1 MSRDIASSGPYPCQ
15 SKDLTMN
22 TQELRPI
29 RRAVPVGTSGKAV
42 VARPEDG
49 VWFDVVPGESATIRV
64 HSRQV
69 DGRYTIMEHDIAPQA
84 GPPLHSHVE
93 EEILV
98 VLDGRIAFLCSGDQF
113 EGAAG
118 TVVIIPVGA
127 AHTWANLSGKRAR
140 MRTMFTPGGIENL
153 FSNLAGLGPVEF
165 VALAETFGSKI
176 LGPGLIA

>member
-49 VWFDVVPGESATIRV
+49 VWFGVVPGESATIRV
-64 HSRQV
+64 HSRKV
-69 DGRYTIMEHDIAPQA
+69 DGRIT
-84 GPPLHSHVE
+84 
-93 EEILV
+93 
-98 VLDGRIAFLCSGDQF
+98 FLCSGDQF
-113 EGAAG
+113 DGAAG
-118 TVVIIPVGA
+118 TVVIIPAGA

-165 VALAETFGSKI
+165 VALAETFGSRI